1 MTDQTALERTDLVVP
16 GDGAELR
23 LERGRVTIS
32 KRALTQESPTTV
44 EFGVEQVRGAQ
55 LRTSSRGSRGWLHVA
70 VVGGS
75 PAPPGELAAAG
86 DPYALPLT
94 SASLGPARRLAR
106 LVERHIRERGMP
118 QDVGP
123 NEGRLSSGVAIT
135 DAPVTADTAD
145 ITATSDE
152 AASRGAAASSQ
163 DAGHAPGDPAEFV
176 AELRT
181 IAELHA
187 SGALT
192 DDEFERA
199 KARVL
204 G

>member
-1 MTDQTALERTDLVVP
+1 MDQTALERAQIVVP

-23 LERGRVTIS
+23 LEGGRVTIS
-32 KRALTQESPTTV
+32 KQTITREAPTTV
-44 EFGVEQVRGAQ
+44 DVDVDQVRGAQ
-55 LRTSSRGSRGWLHVA
+55 LRTSSRGSRGWLHIA

-94 SASLGPARRLAR
+94 PASLGPARRLVK

-118 QDVGP
+118 SDAGL
-123 NEGRLSSGVAIT
+123 NEGRSSSGVALT
-135 DAPVTADTAD
+135 DAPVTVGV
-145 ITATSDE
+145 SD
-152 AASRGAAASSQ
+152 G
-163 DAGHAPGDPAEFV
+163 APGRSGVPEVPSEDGARAPADPAEFV

-181 IAELHA
+181 LAELHT
-187 SGALT
+187 SGALS

-204 G
+204 S

>member
-32 KRALTQESPTTV
+32 KRALTQETPTTV
-44 EFGVEQVRGAQ
+44 EFGVDQVRGAQ

-94 SASLGPARRLAR
+94 AASLGPARRLAR
-106 LVERHIRERGMP
+106 LVERHVRERGMP

-135 DAPVTADTAD
+135 SAPVTSDTSD
-145 ITATSDE
+145 TSDE
-152 AASRGAAASSQ
+152 AASRVPAASFGE
-163 DAGHAPGDPAEFV
+163 AARAPGDAAEFV
-176 AELRT
+176 AELRA

-192 DDEFERA
+192 DEEFERA

>member
-44 EFGVEQVRGAQ
+44 EFGVDEVRGAQ
-55 LRTSSRGSRGWLHVA
+55 LRSSSRGSRGWLHVA

-94 SASLGPARRLAR
+94 PASVGPARRLAR

-135 DAPVTADTAD
+135 RAPVTADAATS
-145 ITATSDE
+145 TSDE
-152 AASRGAAASSQ
+152 AAAQVPAASSRE
-163 DAGHAPGDPAEFV
+163 AVRAPGDPAEFV

-192 DDEFERA
+192 DEEFERA

>member
-1 MTDQTALERTDLVVP
+1 VTDQTALERTDLVVP

-23 LERGRVTIS
+23 LEGGRITIS
-32 KRALTQESPTTV
+32 KRALTQERPTTV
-44 EFGVEQVRGAQ
+44 EFGVDQVRGAQ

-86 DPYALPLT
+86 DPYALPLSPT
-94 SASLGPARRLAR
+94 SLGPARRLAR
-106 LVERHIRERGMP
+106 LVERHIRARGMP
-118 QDVGP
+118 HDEGP
-123 NEGRLSSGVAIT
+123 NEGRLSSGVSIT
-135 DAPVTADTAD
+135 SAPVTADTPAEE
-145 ITATSDE
+145 TR
-152 AASRGAAASSQ
+152 AS
-163 DAGHAPGDPAEFV
+163 GDPADFV

-181 IAELHA
+181 LAELRS

-192 DDEFERA
+192 EEEFDRA